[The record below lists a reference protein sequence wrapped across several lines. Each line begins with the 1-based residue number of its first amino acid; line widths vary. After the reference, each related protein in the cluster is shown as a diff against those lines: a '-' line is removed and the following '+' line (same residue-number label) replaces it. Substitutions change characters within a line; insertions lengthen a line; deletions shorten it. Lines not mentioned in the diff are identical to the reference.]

1 METRYIEIS
10 LDTAKGW
17 YQQGG
22 ELKDMA
28 LGAYTLE
35 ELGFELPKTF
45 DEFLGVMERWN
56 IATPEQMYNDAIP
69 QIAAVKKLML
79 LQTFYNN
86 GWQPNWKEMVEDK
99 FSIIRNYIKETD
111 EYKYGVEVKY
121 SPIYSTWLVFK
132 SKKLADEFLNNFREL
147 IEEAGDL
154 I

>member
-1 METRYIEIS
+1 MGTRYIGIS
-10 LDTAKGW
+10 LDTAKRW

-45 DEFLGVMERWN
+45 EEFLGVMERWN
-56 IATPEQMYNDAIP
+56 IAIPEQMYNDAIP

-79 LQTFYNN
+79 LLTFYNN

-121 SPIYSTWLVFK
+121 SPTYSTWLVFK

-147 IEEAGDL
+147 IEQAGDL